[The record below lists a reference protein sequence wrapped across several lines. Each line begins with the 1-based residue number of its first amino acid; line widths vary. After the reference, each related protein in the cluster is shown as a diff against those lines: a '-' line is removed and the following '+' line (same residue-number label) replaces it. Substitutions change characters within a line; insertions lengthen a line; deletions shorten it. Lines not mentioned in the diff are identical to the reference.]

1 MKRLT
6 TCLKNIVNNRNDMKH
21 IKTLILLALPL
32 LLLGFNHSN
41 IPNDYATTLSESLEC
56 KYSQCQA
63 IAKSTGNQCKH
74 CVSNKGDLYCWQ
86 HD

>member
-1 MKRLT
+1 
-6 TCLKNIVNNRNDMKH
+6 MKH
-21 IKTLILLALPL
+21 IKILILLAIPL
-32 LLLGFNHSN
+32 LLLGFTHSR
-41 IPNDYATTLSESLEC
+41 ISNDYDTTLKDALEC
-56 KYSQCQA
+56 KFSQCQA